1 MPPDIDQHSFF
12 ATNAIFFLPL
22 KTSCQD
28 DCLTLA
34 KKKLPLLLPNIQYTN
49 TTSKNRPF
57 PARSGRNKEDFC
69 LRPKISDPSSQHKPG
84 IAVCVCHP
92 SYMGGISR
100 RTADSQAKKK
110 KNLKNN

>member
-34 KKKLPLLLPNIQYTN
+34 KKKNYHFFFQTYN
-49 TTSKNRPF
+49 TPTPHQKIGPF
-57 PARSGRNKEDFC
+57 
-69 LRPKISDPSSQHKPG
+69 QPG
-84 IAVCVCHP
+84 VAEI
-92 SYMGGISR
+92 R
-100 RTADSQAKKK
+100 RIFV
-110 KNLKNN
+110 